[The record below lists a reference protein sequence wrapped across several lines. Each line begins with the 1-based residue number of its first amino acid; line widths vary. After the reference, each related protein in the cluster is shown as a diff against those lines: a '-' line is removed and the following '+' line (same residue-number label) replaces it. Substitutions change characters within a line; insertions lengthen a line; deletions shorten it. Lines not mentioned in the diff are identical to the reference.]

1 MNHLGDYDVIVI
13 GAGHAGIE
21 AAHAAAILGAKTAVF
36 TMSLDAIG
44 NMPCNPSIGGTA
56 KGTLVRELDALGGVM
71 GLAADATY
79 LQSRMLNKGK
89 GPAVHALR
97 VQTDRKRYHEYMK
110 HALELTP
117 GLAIHQAEIISI
129 EVEDGHVKG
138 VVTQLNGE
146 YGAKCVV
153 ITVCLEDS
161 IILRSIAEGAVKGV
175 HTALRTRFVFQI
187 LLRIAGR
194 FLKNLRMIERD
205 FTRIEK
211 RLYDSLKNEELIQ
224 LLGLS
229 KSLVYFSSSL
239 KGNEV
244 TMEKVLRG
252 RVLKLY
258 EDDRDILED
267 ALIEVRQ
274 AIEMANIYSNI
285 MAGTMDAYASVVS
298 NNLNIIMKVL
308 TILTIIMTIP
318 NIVFGFFGMNIGEG
332 RIPGDWIWWMPL
344 AITVVGCFFA
354 WYMLKK
360 KNLD

>member
-1 MNHLGDYDVIVI
+1 MVEFFKTIDGRITEINEFSEGCWVNMVHPSSDEL
-13 GAGHAGIE
+13 
-21 AAHAAAILGAKTAVF
+21 AAIAKVAEVEEEF
-36 TMSLDAIG
+36 VRAALD
-44 NMPCNPSIGGTA
+44 PEES
-56 KGTLVRELDALGGVM
+56 
-71 GLAADATY
+71 
-79 LQSRMLNKGK
+79 SRVDTEDEQLLMIVDIPMVEK
-89 GPAVHALR
+89 
-97 VQTDRKRYHEYMK
+97 
-110 HALELTP
+110 
-117 GLAIHQAEIISI
+117 SS
-129 EVEDGHVKG
+129 VEDGG
-138 VVTQLNGE
+138 QMFSTIPMGIVVAQN
-146 YGAKCVV
+146 AV

-205 FTRIEK
+205 
-211 RLYDSLKNEELIQ
+211 YDSLKNEELIQ

-332 RIPGDWIWWMPL
+332 RIPGDWIWWIPL

>member
-1 MNHLGDYDVIVI
+1 MVEFFKTIDGRITEINEFSEGCWVNMVHPSSDEL
-13 GAGHAGIE
+13 
-21 AAHAAAILGAKTAVF
+21 AAIAKVA
-36 TMSLDAIG
+36 
-44 NMPCNPSIGGTA
+44 
-56 KGTLVRELDALGGVM
+56 
-71 GLAADATY
+71 
-79 LQSRMLNKGK
+79 
-89 GPAVHALR
+89 
-97 VQTDRKRYHEYMK
+97 
-110 HALELTP
+110 
-117 GLAIHQAEIISI
+117 
-129 EVEDGHVKG
+129 EVEEEFVRAALDPEESSRVDTEDEQLLMIVDIPMGI
-138 VVTQLNGE
+138 VVAQN
-146 YGAKCVV
+146 AV

>member
-1 MNHLGDYDVIVI
+1 MVEFYKTVDGRVTEVPDFADGCWVNMVHPSSDELEDIASLAHVEEEFIRAALDPEESSRVETEDDELLMIVDI
-13 GAGHAGIE
+13 PMVEKNSLENGGQLFSTLPMGI
-21 AAHAAAILGAKTAVF
+21 
-36 TMSLDAIG
+36 
-44 NMPCNPSIGGTA
+44 
-56 KGTLVRELDALGGVM
+56 
-71 GLAADATY
+71 
-79 LQSRMLNKGK
+79 
-89 GPAVHALR
+89 
-97 VQTDRKRYHEYMK
+97 
-110 HALELTP
+110 
-117 GLAIHQAEIISI
+117 
-129 EVEDGHVKG
+129 
-138 VVTQLNGE
+138 VVSQN
-146 YGAKCVV
+146 AV

-161 IILRSIAEGAVKGV
+161 IILRSIAEGAVKGI

-187 LLRIAGR
+187 LLRVAGR

-229 KSLVYFSSSL
+229 KSLVYFSTSL

-267 ALIEVRQ
+267 ALIEMRQ
-274 AIEMANIYSNI
+274 AIEMAGIYSSI
-285 MAGTMDAYASVVS
+285 LAGTMDAYASVVS
-298 NNLNIIMKVL
+298 NNMNIIMKVL

-318 NIVFGFFGMNIGEG
+318 NIVFGFYGMNISGQG
-332 RIPGDWIWWMPL
+332 IPGDLVWWVPL
-344 AITVVGCFFA
+344 LIAIAGCIFA
-354 WYMLKK
+354 WLMLKK

>member
-1 MNHLGDYDVIVI
+1 MVEFFKTVDGRITEVSEFTEGCWVNMVHPSSDELEQIAQAAQVEEEFVRAALDPEESSRVDTEDEQLLMIVDI
-13 GAGHAGIE
+13 PMVE
-21 AAHAAAILGAKTAVF
+21 K
-36 TMSLDAIG
+36 S
-44 NMPCNPSIGGTA
+44 S
-56 KGTLVRELDALGGVM
+56 
-71 GLAADATY
+71 
-79 LQSRMLNKGK
+79 
-89 GPAVHALR
+89 
-97 VQTDRKRYHEYMK
+97 
-110 HALELTP
+110 
-117 GLAIHQAEIISI
+117 
-129 EVEDGHVKG
+129 VEDGG
-138 VVTQLNGE
+138 QMFTTIPMGIVVAQN
-146 YGAKCVV
+146 AV

-175 HTALRTRFVFQI
+175 HTSLKTRFVFQI

-258 EDDRDILED
+258 EDDR
-267 ALIEVRQ
+267 
-274 AIEMANIYSNI
+274 EMANIYSNI

-332 RIPGDWIWWMPL
+332 QIPGDWVWWMPL

-354 WYMLKK
+354 WWMLKK

>member
-1 MNHLGDYDVIVI
+1 MVEFFKTVDGRVTEIAEFTEGCWVNMVRPNSDELEQIARAARVEEEFVRAALDPEESSRIETEDDQLLMIVDI
-13 GAGHAGIE
+13 PMVE
-21 AAHAAAILGAKTAVF
+21 KN
-36 TMSLDAIG
+36 S
-44 NMPCNPSIGGTA
+44 
-56 KGTLVRELDALGGVM
+56 
-71 GLAADATY
+71 
-79 LQSRMLNKGK
+79 
-89 GPAVHALR
+89 
-97 VQTDRKRYHEYMK
+97 
-110 HALELTP
+110 
-117 GLAIHQAEIISI
+117 
-129 EVEDGHVKG
+129 VEDGG
-138 VVTQLNGE
+138 QMFSTLPMGIVVAQN
-146 YGAKCVV
+146 AV
-153 ITVCLEDS
+153 ITICLEDS

-187 LLRIAGR
+187 LLRVAGR

-229 KSLVYFSSSL
+229 KSLVYFSASL

-267 ALIEVRQ
+267 ALIEIRQ
-274 AIEMANIYSNI
+274 AIEMAGIYSSI
-285 MAGTMDAYASVVS
+285 LSGTMDAYASVVS

-308 TILTIIMTIP
+308 TVLTIIMTIP
-318 NIVFGFFGMNIGEG
+318 NIVFGFYGMNIGGE
-332 RIPGDWIWWMPL
+332 RIPGDFIWWVPL
-344 AITVVGCFFA
+344 VIAAGGCFFA
-354 WYMLKK
+354 WFMLKK

>member
-1 MNHLGDYDVIVI
+1 MVEFYKTVDGRITEISEFTEGCWVNMLHPSSDELEQISR
-13 GAGHAGIE
+13 
-21 AAHAAAILGAKTAVF
+21 AAHVEEEFIRAA
-36 TMSLDAIG
+36 LD
-44 NMPCNPSIGGTA
+44 PEES
-56 KGTLVRELDALGGVM
+56 
-71 GLAADATY
+71 
-79 LQSRMLNKGK
+79 SRVETEDDQLLMIVDIPMVEK
-89 GPAVHALR
+89 
-97 VQTDRKRYHEYMK
+97 
-110 HALELTP
+110 
-117 GLAIHQAEIISI
+117 SS
-129 EVEDGHVKG
+129 VEDGG
-138 VVTQLNGE
+138 QMFSTLPMGIVVAQN
-146 YGAKCVV
+146 AV

-187 LLRIAGR
+187 LLRVAGR

-229 KSLVYFSSSL
+229 KSLVYFSASL

-267 ALIEVRQ
+267 ALIEIRQ
-274 AIEMANIYSNI
+274 AIEMAGIYSSI
-285 MAGTMDAYASVVS
+285 LSGTMDAYASVVS

-308 TILTIIMTIP
+308 TILTIIMQIQHL
-318 NIVFGFFGMNIGEG
+318 IFGFYGMNIKGG
-332 RIPGDWIWWMPL
+332 GLPGDFVWWIPL
-344 AITVVGCFFA
+344 LISVAACFFA
-354 WYMLKK
+354 WFMLKK

>member
-1 MNHLGDYDVIVI
+1 MVEFYKTIDGRVTEVSGFSEGCWINLVHPSSDELEAI
-13 GAGHAGIE
+13 AR
-21 AAHAAAILGAKTAVF
+21 AAHVEQEFIRAA
-36 TMSLDAIG
+36 LD
-44 NMPCNPSIGGTA
+44 PEES
-56 KGTLVRELDALGGVM
+56 
-71 GLAADATY
+71 
-79 LQSRMLNKGK
+79 SRVETEDDQLLMIVDIPMVEKN
-89 GPAVHALR
+89 
-97 VQTDRKRYHEYMK
+97 
-110 HALELTP
+110 
-117 GLAIHQAEIISI
+117 S
-129 EVEDGHVKG
+129 VEDNGQMFSTLPMG
-138 VVTQLNGE
+138 IVVAQD
-146 YGAKCVV
+146 AV

-175 HTALRTRFVFQI
+175 HTAMRTRFVFQV
-187 LLRIAGR
+187 LLRVAGR

-229 KSLVYFSSSL
+229 KSLVYFSASL

-267 ALIEVRQ
+267 ALIEIRQ
-274 AIEMANIYSNI
+274 AIEMAGIYSSI
-285 MAGTMDAYASVVS
+285 LSGTMDAYASVVS

-308 TILTIIMTIP
+308 TVLTIIMTIP
-318 NIVFGFFGMNIGEG
+318 NIVFGFYGMNIQGG
-332 RIPGDWIWWMPL
+332 DIPGSVVWWIPL
-344 AITVVGCFFA
+344 MISVAGCFFA
-354 WYMLKK
+354 WFMLKK